1 MATNGENGYVSHEYL
16 DKDIGSAPALNKIR
30 TAGAVSLSPEL
41 FEKLYLQ
48 PRESA
53 GKSGIRHYLGNPT
66 PIASPSLGLA
76 AMGAY
81 FFYGGG
87 MMTYCG
93 VFELICGNTFP
104 AVVFT
109 SFVPRRLLVD
119 LRRDTARRSLRH
131 HQRLPEPSGLHERI
145 RYVVLLSHPPI
156 LPLFIRKCGKL
167 TRTTTAYILLYM
179 GVLCTFYM
187 IAALRTN
194 AAFVALFLW
203 LLLTFFC
210 LAGAFFQTYSGAAAL
225 AGKLQVAGGAFSFLA
240 CLVGWWILLS
250 LLLASVDFPF
260 QLPLGD
266 LTSIVPGYKSRH
278 KEVADMV

>member
-66 PIASPSLGLA
+66 PIGLVGFLLCLTPLSNILMGWHSASPSLGLA
-76 AMGAY
+76 ASAFWLTYAVTLQDGV
-81 FFYGGG
+81 YGIIKGYPNQAAF
-87 MMTYCG
+87 MNE
-93 VFELICGNTFP
+93 F
-104 AVVFT
+104 
-109 SFVPRRLLVD
+109 
-119 LRRDTARRSLRH
+119 
-131 HQRLPEPSGLHERI
+131 
-145 RYVVLLSHPPI
+145 
-156 LPLFIRKCGKL
+156 
-167 TRTTTAYILLYM
+167 AYILLYM